1 MAEASSSRSNGNS
14 SRRWRR
20 VCLSLFTSRQM
31 DYRRQPRR
39 RWRHVGDV
47 DVVNMRLKGKTYV
60 VTGAAGG
67 IGQGIAEAL
76 LADGANI
83 VLTDVDEK
91 RTSAVRNAVD
101 PSGERT
107 LAIEADLADSGKAE
121 ELAESALRRFK
132 SLDGLVNNAGIIV
145 MDTAW
150 DATSMDWTRQLD
162 INVTASFAM
171 AQAVGRHL
179 RNSGGGSIVNVASNC
194 GKVGYN
200 NMAAYNASKAAVIS
214 LTRSLAAE
222 WARDNINVNAV
233 CPGAVDTPM
242 LGAVAKWLEP
252 VINQPASEI
261 LAGMSA
267 AQLGRKIRPIEV
279 GRVIAFLL
287 SDDAVIIRGQS
298 INVDGGDTPY

>member
-1 MAEASSSRSNGNS
+1 
-14 SRRWRR
+14 
-20 VCLSLFTSRQM
+20 M
-31 DYRRQPRR
+31 DYWHEPHCRR
-39 RWRHVGDV
+39 RHVGHV
-47 DVVNMRLKGKTYV
+47 NLVNMKLKGKTYV

-67 IGQGIAEAL
+67 IGQGISEAL
-76 LADGANI
+76 LAEGAN
-83 VLTDVDEK
+83 VLLTDIDER
-91 RTSAVRNAVD
+91 RTSAVRDAVD
-101 PSGERT
+101 PSGDQT
-107 LAIEADLADSGKAE
+107 LAIQADLADSGRPDEIVEA
-121 ELAESALRRFK
+121 ALSRFS
-132 SLDGLVNNAGIIV
+132 SLDGLVNNAGIIT

-150 DATSMDWTRQLD
+150 DASSRDWTRQLD
-162 INVTASFAM
+162 INVTASFTM

-252 VINQPASEI
+252 VINEPASQI
-261 LAGMSA
+261 LDGMSA
-267 AQLGRKIRPIEV
+267 AQLGRKIKPIEV